1 VAIRFHMLIRGRVQ
15 GVGFRFFAAE
25 AARRLGVLGWVRNLP
40 GGNVEA
46 EAEANERATLE
57 RFERELRTGNRF
69 AEVESIDKREIPATG
84 IPTPFDIY

>member
-1 VAIRFHMLIRGRVQ
+1 MAIRFHMLIRGRVQ
-15 GVGFRFFAAE
+15 GVGFRYFAAE